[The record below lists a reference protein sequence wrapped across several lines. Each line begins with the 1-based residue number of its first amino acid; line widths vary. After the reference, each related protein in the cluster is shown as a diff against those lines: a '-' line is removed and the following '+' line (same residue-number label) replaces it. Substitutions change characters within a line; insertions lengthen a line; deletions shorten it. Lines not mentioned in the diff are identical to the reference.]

1 MVSNKGS
8 TLYTTQKTHK
18 KPSGKILVAGM
29 RLNIG
34 VRGPGK
40 KPSWRETRS
49 SGTGVA
55 TRAGVLI
62 ISGGVAHIP
71 KTLETKGNRGTL
83 LGGVHTRWKRE
94 SFWSGN

>member
-18 KPSGKILVAGM
+18 KLAGKILVAGM

-71 KTLETKGNRGTL
+71 KTLETKGNRGDLT
-83 LGGVHTRWKRE
+83 G
-94 SFWSGN
+94 WSTVQYRK